1 MSDHLPAGVRIAP
14 ANGLELAYEAFGSPD
29 DPTVLLVMGIGMQM
43 VSWPPELCRMLA
55 DEGFHVV
62 RFDNRDV
69 GLSTHLDEAG
79 LPDLSP
85 AAAGGRAAGAPYTFA
100 DMADDTVGLLDHLG
114 VEQAHLVGVSLGG
127 MIAQET
133 ALRHP
138 DRVQSLVSI
147 MSTPSVL
154 IGVGTPEALAT
165 LMLPPAVTEDG
176 AAERAV
182 TAFRVVGSPGYPMD
196 EDAVAD
202 RAREAFRRSVDP
214 AGLARQFA
222 CGQASGDRTER
233 LRTLT
238 VPTLVLHGEADP
250 LIQPEGGRAT
260 AEAVPGARL
269 VTFPGMGHDLP
280 EALWPR
286 FVEEISA
293 HARAAAAG

>member
-1 MSDHLPAGVRIAP
+1 MPDPLPDGVRIAP
-14 ANGLELAYEAFGSPD
+14 ANGIEIAYETFGSPD
-29 DPTVLLVMGIGMQM
+29 DPTMLLVMGIGMQM
-43 VSWPPELCRMLA
+43 VSWPPALCRMLA

-79 LPDLSP
+79 PPDLSP
-85 AAAGGRAAGAPYTFA
+85 LATGGRVTGAPYTFA
-100 DMADDTVGLLDHLG
+100 DMADDTVGLLDHLD
-114 VEQAHLVGVSLGG
+114 VERAHLVGASLGG

-138 DRVQSLVSI
+138 ERVLSLVSV

-154 IGVGTPEALAT
+154 IGVGTREALAA
-165 LMLPPAVTEDG
+165 LMMPPATTEDG

-196 EDAVAD
+196 EEAVAD

-214 AGLARQFA
+214 AGFARQFA
-222 CGQASGDRTER
+222 AGHASGDRSER
-233 LRTLT
+233 LRTLV
-238 VPTLVLHGEADP
+238 VPTLVMHGEDDP

-286 FVEEISA
+286 IVEEVA
-293 HARAAAAG
+293 THARTAS